1 MEIAMQHFFPPFSFS
16 SFLCPFFFGV
26 LFSERVRAPSPANQ
40 IGGGGRMRGRGIAGP
55 ISSYR
60 CRRCWTHSMRFFGHI
75 RYEGKTNIKK
85 KKNANRCRDVGHI
98 YIGQKGGGGVD
109 FWRTFWQA
117 LWHIDWTLPA
127 SRWSP
132 PFSDFSRIFLVS
144 CPWRVPFN

>member
-1 MEIAMQHFFPPFSFS
+1 MKYQSPLDFFSTLLIEQMDPGSHTLPICPYIGYGNCTFFAMQHFFPPFSFS

-40 IGGGGRMRGRGIAGP
+40 IGGGGRMRGRGNAGP

-85 KKNANRCRDVGHI
+85 KKMLTD
-98 YIGQKGGGGVD
+98 D
-109 FWRTFWQA
+109 EMLDTF
-117 LWHIDWTLPA
+117 T
-127 SRWSP
+127 
-132 PFSDFSRIFLVS
+132 
-144 CPWRVPFN
+144 